1 MPADRS
7 DAAAAA
13 VDGFQVP
20 RMSAMLSALVHR
32 YPRLWIRIGDA
43 ETRSLADALADVPV
57 REPVYIAGLA
67 RAGSTILLEL
77 VAATPGVVTH
87 RYRDFPPVF
96 IPYWWNGF
104 VDRAQ
109 ARTLEARERPHGD
122 RIRITPESPE
132 AMEEPLWMAFFPSA
146 HDPAV
151 SQSLGDDARHPE
163 FERFYRDHIRKLLL
177 VRGGTRYAS
186 KGNYNVTRLEYLLR
200 IFPDARFVIPVREPV
215 RHIASLLRQ
224 HQRFS
229 RACDGNP
236 RGLAHLREVGHFE
249 FGLDRRPINAGD
261 AGSTAEI
268 LRLWRNGDEIRGWA
282 KYWSQVYGYVA
293 DRLDANARLREAAL
307 VVRYEDLCASPNEL
321 VRRTLDH
328 CRLSPAESV
337 IDAFSTRL
345 SAPDYYRVSFSDEE
359 LAVIRGETAATA
371 ARFGYD
377 DRPDR

>member
-1 MPADRS
+1 MPAERS
-7 DAAAAA
+7 DATTAAA
-13 VDGFQVP
+13 DGFQVP
-20 RMSAMLSALVHR
+20 RMSAILSALVHR

-43 ETRSLADALADVPV
+43 ETEALADALADVLV
-57 REPVYIAGLA
+57 RQPIYIAGLA

-77 VAATPGVVTH
+77 VAATDGVVTH

-151 SQSLGDDARHPE
+151 SQSLGDDERHPE

-177 VRGGTRYAS
+177 VRGGNRYAS

-229 RACDGNP
+229 RACDGNA

-249 FGLDRRPINAGD
+249 FGLDRRPINTGD
-261 AGSTAEI
+261 AASTAEI

-293 DRLDANARLREAAL
+293 DRLHANERLRAAAL

-321 VRRTLDH
+321 VRKTLDH
-328 CRLSPAESV
+328 CRLSPGESV
-337 IDAFSTRL
+337 IDAFSTLL

-359 LAVIRGETAATA
+359 LAVIREETAATA

-377 DRPDR
+377 SPG

>member
-1 MPADRS
+1 MN
-7 DAAAAA
+7 
-13 VDGFQVP
+13 
-20 RMSAMLSALVHR
+20 AMVSALVHR
-32 YPRLWIRIGDA
+32 HPRLWIRIGDA
-43 ETRSLADALADVPV
+43 ETRSLADELAPVSV

-77 VAATPGVVTH
+77 VAATEGVVTH

-109 ARTLEARERPHGD
+109 ARTLEAKERPHGD

-146 HDPAV
+146 HDPGV
-151 SQSLGDDARHPE
+151 SQSLGHNEQHPD

-177 VRGGTRYAS
+177 VRGGNRYAS

-215 RHIASLLRQ
+215 RHVASLLRQ
-224 HQRFS
+224 HRRFS
-229 RACDGNP
+229 EACEGNP

-249 FGLDRRPINAGD
+249 FGVDRRPINTGD
-261 AGSTAEI
+261 TARTAEI
-268 LRLWRNGDEIRGWA
+268 LRMWREGDEVRGWA
-282 KYWSQVYGYVA
+282 RYWSQVYGYVA
-293 DRLDANARLREAAL
+293 DRLEANEHLRRAAL
-307 VVRYEDLCASPNEL
+307 VVRYEDLCAAPHEI

-328 CRLSPAESV
+328 CRLAPDQPV
-337 IDAFSTRL
+337 IDAFSARL
-345 SAPDYYRVSFSDEE
+345 SAPDYYSVSFGDDDLAAIREE
-359 LAVIRGETAATA
+359 TSVVA

-377 DRPDR
+377 GGAGR